1 MDGRRQSALLAGLP
15 LAGLLFLPLPVNGRI
30 LLDTS
35 PAPPYQVEQSGRIS
49 GTAVDTL
56 DCVFHAVG
64 LPYEIRVVPW
74 RRARFNVQNG
84 LAEGLFS
91 AMPFAEMDQY
101 ATLSAPLALEK
112 WYWFGRGE
120 RLLHDESFPL
130 GMRLG
135 GVLGSNQSGWLA
147 QRGMTLSEEVTSIG
161 QLVSLLE
168 SGRID
173 AFLADIQTV
182 NQFLDERGPG
192 QVIYSRFE
200 KYTPLGVYFSND
212 FLRTRPGFLARF
224 DSMMSRCNTATV
236 QLSAIE
242 LGKLMRMV
250 EARFLPV
257 ARSGEVISAVID
269 ANRKRGEISAEEIRQ
284 LDQQWSK
291 ELEAGTV
298 GLVGQI
304 QSSRLS
310 QYLQV
315 VEAKEAG
322 LVTEILVMDR
332 FGLNVGISRLTSDY
346 WQGDER
352 KYEEVFPPGGESIF
366 IDRIK
371 YDASTAKFQV
381 QVSIRLHD
389 PTTDDAIGVMTV
401 GIDVEAMLL
410 E

>member
-1 MDGRRQSALLAGLP
+1 MSGYRQPALLTGLL
-15 LAGLLFLPLPVNGRI
+15 LAGLLFLPLAATGRI

-35 PAPPYQVEQSGRIS
+35 PAPPYQVEEEDRIS

-56 DCVFHAVG
+56 ACVFRAVG
-64 LPYEIRVVPW
+64 LPYEVRVVPW

-112 WYWFGRGE
+112 WYWFGLSE
-120 RLLHDESFPL
+120 RLLYDESFPL
-130 GMRLG
+130 GRRLG

-147 QRGMTLSEEVTSIG
+147 QRGMALSEEVTSIG

-173 AFLADIQTV
+173 AFLADIHTV
-182 NQFLDERGPG
+182 NQYLGERGPG
-192 QVIYSRFE
+192 PLIYSKFE

-212 FLRTRPGFLARF
+212 FLRARPDFLARF
-224 DSMMSRCNTATV
+224 DSMMSRCNTETV
-236 QLSAIE
+236 QLSAVE

-250 EARFLPV
+250 EARLLPV
-257 ARSGEVISAVID
+257 ARSIEVTSAVID
-269 ANRKRGEISAEEIRQ
+269 ANRQRGEISAEEIRQ
-284 LDQQWSK
+284 LDRQWVR
-291 ELEAGTV
+291 ELEAGTPE
-298 GLVGQI
+298 LISQI
-304 QSSRLS
+304 QASRLS
-310 QYLQV
+310 QYLNV

-322 LVTEILVMDR
+322 LFTEILVMDR
-332 FGLNVGISRLTSDY
+332 FGLNVGISRVTSDY
-346 WQGDER
+346 WQGDES
-352 KYEEVFPPGGESIF
+352 KYQEVFPPGGESTF
-366 IDRIK
+366 IDRIE
-371 YDASTAKFQV
+371 YDASTGKFQV

-389 PTTDDAIGVMTV
+389 PKISEAIGVMTV
-401 GIDVEAMLL
+401 GINVEAMLQ